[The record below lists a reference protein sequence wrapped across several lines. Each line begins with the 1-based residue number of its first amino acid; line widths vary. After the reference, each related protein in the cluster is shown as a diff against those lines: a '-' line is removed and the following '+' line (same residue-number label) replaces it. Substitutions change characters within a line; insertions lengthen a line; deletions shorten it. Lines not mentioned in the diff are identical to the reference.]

1 MVHKSKS
8 FTKFDAMTFTPVW
21 VNLLCTFSNF
31 YNMEMR
37 DESMIDAQTNQD
49 LTPTENQ
56 VAEPVCEIKETVE
69 TVVENGPEESDS
81 KVRPVYATVEEALEA
96 ARALAAKEANEVQR
110 DEVTYLK
117 QQFHALRIAE
127 HKARREAA
135 IAEGTPA
142 EGDDQPVANEAD
154 AEFLQLLNTIKD
166 KKAAH
171 IAALEEKRQ
180 ANFKQREAI
189 IDQLLEMSQDTDN
202 VNREFPRFREL
213 QQQFKEIGEVPA
225 TEATAQWKRYQEA
238 IEKFYDQYRVNK
250 ELRDYDFSKNLQ
262 AKTLLCEEAERLA
275 GENDIVLA
283 FRRLQDLHE
292 SWRDTGPVAKE
303 IREEIWTRFKD
314 ASAVINKKYQ
324 AFFEERK
331 AREQQNEDAKTALCE
346 RVESIDLEKAVS
358 FKDWDDLTALI
369 LGAQEEWKKL
379 GYASRKNNNKL
390 FARFRAACDRFF
402 TAKGEFYKETKDKM
416 ARNLEMKIEL
426 CEKAEAL
433 KDSRE
438 WKKTAD
444 KLTEMQKKWK
454 TIGAVPKKQSDAV
467 WTRFQA
473 ACDYFFEQRKKD
485 LNESRHAEQAAL
497 KAKQAIIAELKQV
510 DDNSTEKEVIELL
523 RDADNRWREAGHVPF
538 REKDKIYDEYRA
550 AVNAL
555 RDKFKLSRS
564 SRSMARFENTMAEI
578 GNDAN
583 KIGRERERLMR
594 AYEAKCAELKTC
606 ENNLGFFTT
615 KSRQGNAMIAD
626 MERRIEGI
634 KKDIETL
641 LAKVAL
647 LDEKL

>member
-1 MVHKSKS
+1 
-8 FTKFDAMTFTPVW
+8 MTFTPVW

-127 HKARREAA
+127 HKGRREAA

-510 DDNSTEKEVIELL
+510 DENSTEKEVIELL

>member
-127 HKARREAA
+127 HKGRREAA

-510 DDNSTEKEVIELL
+510 DENSTEKEVIELL